1 MSKKRSY
8 TYDDEKANTPLARFL
23 RERVN
28 DPQRLAKHL
37 GCSIQAVNQYK
48 NGTAFPK
55 VENLILIAE
64 FYGVSLDELVGNSPN
79 DTVSKLVTCGFSL
92 KAAKEL
98 AILSNPSNGGWAA
111 RRFSALNRLIEET
124 SEFEAILSGLELCLR
139 FEDKTITPF
148 EAEFIKRG
156 ESADFNE
163 TRQIETDRAIYRSS
177 AMYTPQYWLG
187 KIAERFL
194 LESEERAKYNA
205 ANSDKD
211 SNGKEGNDA
220 ISTEENK

>member
-1 MSKKRSY
+1 MSKKGRN
-8 TYDDEKANTPLARFL
+8 TYDDKKANTHLARFL
-23 RERVN
+23 RERVS
-28 DPQRLAKHL
+28 DPQKLADYLK
-37 GCSIQAVNQYK
+37 CTVQAVNQYK

-64 FYGVSLDELVGNSPN
+64 YYGVSLDELVGNAPN

-98 AILSNPSNGGWAA
+98 AILSNPSNGEWAA

-124 SEFEAILSGLELCLR
+124 NEFEAILSGLELCLR
-139 FEDKTITPF
+139 FEDKTLTPF

-156 ESADFNE
+156 ESPDSNE
-163 TRQIETDRAIYRSS
+163 TRQIENDRTIYRSY
-177 AMYTPQYWLG
+177 AMHTSQYWLG

-194 LESEERAKYNA
+194 LESEERAKDNT
-205 ANSDKD
+205 AN
-211 SNGKEGNDA
+211 NG
-220 ISTEENK
+220 